1 MSEVEDTRSHQ
12 EHENE
17 AGGLKMRG
25 QMDAST
31 PVNHRAYKL
40 TLGNLS
46 DHNIKS

>member
-1 MSEVEDTRSHQ
+1 MSEVEDTGSHQ

-31 PVNHRAYKL
+31 P
-40 TLGNLS
+40 S
-46 DHNIKS
+46 